1 MFSRKDLEVPWL
13 TGQAAVLAL
22 LLFSAGMAIGYAIG
36 RRDPDA
42 ADAPPPSAELPPA
55 RPVMDPRPPVEARDE
70 DDTIVDLRAQLH
82 ASRSA
87 LQSAVR
93 RMEEQRRAIRVL
105 EADLDEHTAALEAAH
120 RDLDRARMGWEVPG
134 QPSDPDG
141 G

>member
-1 MFSRKDLEVPWL
+1 M
-13 TGQAAVLAL
+13 AAL
-22 LLFSAGMAIGYAIG
+22 SASA
-36 RRDPDA
+36 
-42 ADAPPPSAELPPA
+42 PSAELPPA